1 MYISRPFRTIFPEMK
16 HLELSGKN
24 ANNARCSK
32 PTCQEALSERIDKW
46 VKAKGYCEAGITT
59 YILAERVCSTR
70 RTITRYFNEH
80 RGEAFRTFINRLRVE
95 EAKRQLLNSTDN
107 IEQIA
112 TNLGYTRAH
121 FQNTFKALEGISPA
135 QWRKAH
141 TPK

>member
-1 MYISRPFRTIFPEMK
+1 MK
-16 HLELSGKN
+16 HLELTEKSGSN
-24 ANNARCSK
+24 VPCSK

-80 RGEAFRTFINRLRVE
+80 RGEAFRTFINRLRID
-95 EAKRQLLNSTDN
+95 EAKQQLLNSAET

-121 FQNTFKALEGISPA
+121 FQNTFKAMEGITPA

-141 TPK
+141 TKK